1 MNTAPPASHGP
12 IEAPKGVA
20 VFLCGCAGK
29 VSSKVD
35 MEALLSDALKHPTVK
50 SVEVMDNCCCQEDL
64 DRMRLSLSTEEIDR
78 FIVAGCSWQ
87 TSGQRFVR
95 LAEESGVD
103 PSLVEVCNLKEHCA
117 LVHGQ
122 SDATHKARRLLQIS
136 LARADTLQA
145 GNRKVLERPD
155 MTVLVAGNGSAALT
169 AARGVISMGH
179 DALLVYPGESLF
191 ISDETESIG
200 LEDRSLA
207 SLTKEAGERLTLS
220 SSSRLMSLRG
230 SPGAFLAMLETP
242 LGETEVMAGAV
253 ILAMDEEPAENP
265 LRSRFGDKAVTQ
277 AELESMLNANRKTP
291 KNVVMLAMD
300 ESGKS
305 DFDPMSTHEAVH
317 NGLFLRTLNP
327 KSSVIMITREV
338 FALGQCEA
346 GYRKAMESGVRVLRT
361 DRFPKIGNDH
371 LTVHDVHLG
380 QAIEVPYDLIVL
392 DNATAIPEM
401 AVEARAAGIPLTGEG
416 RLKRPNA
423 KLKPS
428 ESIRPGVFI
437 CGTATERNLGIGP
450 TLEARSAVSLACAM
464 LRGPIITGGDV
475 AEVWQELCSACLT
488 CVRTCPYSAPYIDG
502 EGKACIRV
510 ELCQGCGV
518 CVGICPSK
526 AIQMLSFRDDQI
538 AAQIEKALGGM
549 R

>member
-1 MNTAPPASHGP
+1 MSTVPPASHGR
-12 IEAPKGVA
+12 IEPPKGVA
-20 VFLCGCAGK
+20 VFLCGCAGA

-35 MEALLSDALKHPTVK
+35 MEMLLSDALRHPTVR
-50 SVEVMDNCCCQEDL
+50 SVEVMGDCCGQEDL

-78 FIVAGCSWQ
+78 FVVAGCSWQ

-95 LAEESGVD
+95 LAEESGLD
-103 PSLVEVCNLKEHCA
+103 PSLLDVCNLKEHCA
-117 LVHGQ
+117 LVHN
-122 SDATHKARRLLQIS
+122 STDATRKARRLLRMS
-136 LARADTLQA
+136 LARADLLQA
-145 GNRKVLERPD
+145 GDRKVLPRPD
-155 MTVLVAGNGSAALT
+155 KTILVAGNGSTGMT
-169 AARGVISMGH
+169 AAREALSMGH
-179 DALLVYPGESLF
+179 EVILVYPGESLF
-191 ISDETESIG
+191 ISGEAENIG
-200 LEDRSLA
+200 LEGRNLA
-207 SLTKEAGERLTLS
+207 SLKKEAGDKLTLS
-220 SSSRLMSLRG
+220 SSSRLVSLKG
-230 SPGAFLAMLETP
+230 SPGSFIAMLETP
-242 LGETEVMAGAV
+242 LGETEVSAGAV

-265 LRSRFGDKAVTQ
+265 LRNRFGDKAITQ

-300 ESGKS
+300 ESGNS

-361 DRFPKIGNDH
+361 DRFPALGEGH
-371 LTVHDVHLG
+371 LVVHDVHLG
-380 QAIEVPYDLIVL
+380 QPIDVPYDLVVL
-392 DNATAIPEM
+392 DNATLVPDM
-401 AVEARAAGIPLTGEG
+401 AVEAKAAGIPLTADG

-437 CGTATERNLGIGP
+437 CGTAAERNLGIGP
-450 TLEARSAVSLACAM
+450 TLEARSAISLACAM
-464 LRGPIITGGDV
+464 LRSPIVCGGDV
-475 AEVWQELCSACLT
+475 AEVWQDMCSACLT
-488 CVRTCPYSAPYIDG
+488 CVRTCPYSAPYIDA
-502 EGKACIRV
+502 EGKARISV
-510 ELCQGCGV
+510 ELCQGCGT

-538 AAQIEKALGGM
+538 SAQIEKALGGV